1 MFSDEYAWCIVFQD
15 LGYTVFSTVCAFY
28 LPCMVMMVIYGK
40 VFQAA
45 RARIHKKRFRSQP
58 QQQQQQQ
65 QLPCHKKQQKQLLKR
80 RQEQQKSRLREKH
93 ELQNE
98 EHKQQLK
105 SRQEQLQQQ
114 QQQQQSDV
122 DAGPDAGQFISSTT
136 DGIAHAV
143 SPDDG
148 GGGDSIVSHS
158 PSDRQVLGTNVT
170 LTVLACDDD
179 DDDDD
184 AEDQVVETAAASVG
198 RGPLQTV
205 PRPTRLALSG
215 PDRNGTISPSE
226 SVETPSRSVRLLTTS
241 QRDSPTPSL
250 RGSWLDLTKQFIMDR
265 KKRLSPK
272 SKVSYCVL
280 LSPRRKA
287 GALRNGAA
295 LLYVTYAN

>member
-1 MFSDEYAWCIVFQD
+1 MCALVFSDEYAWCIVFQD

-65 QLPCHKKQQKQLLKR
+65 KLPRHKKQQKQLLKR

-105 SRQEQLQQQ
+105 SRQEQLQQ

-179 DDDDD
+179 DDDD

-205 PRPTRLALSG
+205 PRPIRLALSG

-241 QRDSPTPSL
+241 HRDSPTPSL

-280 LSPRRKA
+280 
-287 GALRNGAA
+287 
-295 LLYVTYAN
+295 